1 MLVFLYSGG
10 YMKLTEYL
18 AEKKLTQEQFARLV
32 QKTQGFVSHYLMGR
46 CELSAKTTLAWSAVT
61 NYLVTPHELSPHLYP
76 NPDDG
81 LPKHLRA

>member
-1 MLVFLYSGG
+1 MLIFWYSGG

-32 QKTQGFVSHYLMGR
+32 QKTQGFVSHYLTDR

-61 NYLVTPHELSPHLYP
+61 NYLVTPHELNPNLYP

-81 LPKHLRA
+81 LPKHLRT